1 MLIKELTDLSG
12 VSGDEAE
19 VRDFIKEQITPYA
32 DEITVDTIGNLIA
45 LKKGDSSKKIMFS
58 SHMDE
63 VGFII
68 SGINDK
74 GYLEFKTVGGIDTR
88 VMLSKKVLVGRNKIP
103 GVIGIKAIHLQ
114 EKSERDLVPK
124 VKDLYIDIGADNK
137 EDAEKFVNIGDYA
150 SFDTHF
156 EMLGDDTFKAKA
168 IDDRAGCAI
177 LLELIKKP
185 VKFDT
190 YFCFTTQEE
199 VGLRGATVAAHRVN
213 PDVCLVIEAT
223 SCNDVYMCHERE
235 YVTTLGEGAA
245 ITFMDGRHIAPRDI
259 FSWLYSAAKEASVP
273 VQFKRSTAGGNDA
286 GKIHLARGGVKTISV
301 SVPTRYLHSPSS
313 VASLADIESAKRIG
327 ELFLDRIDEV
337 I

>member
-12 VSGDEAE
+12 VSGDEGA
-19 VRDFIKEQITPYA
+19 VRAFLKEKIAPYA
-32 DEITVDTIGNLIA
+32 DKITVDTIGNLIA
-45 LKKGDSSKKIMFS
+45 LKKGSSEKKIMLAA
-58 SHMDE
+58 HMDE
-63 VGFII
+63 VGFIV

-88 VMLSKKVLVGRNKIP
+88 VMLSKRVIVGRNKIP

-114 EKSERDLVPK
+114 EKSERDSVPK

-137 EDAEKFVNIGDYA
+137 EDAEKFVCVGDYV
-150 SFDTHF
+150 SFDTKF
-156 EMLGDDTFKAKA
+156 EMLGKNTFKAKA
-168 IDDRAGCAI
+168 VDDRAGCAI

-185 VKFDT
+185 VKYDT
-190 YFCFTTQEE
+190 YFCFTAQEE

-213 PDVCLVIEAT
+213 PDACLVLEST
-223 SCNDVYMCHERE
+223 SCNDVYECPEHE
-235 YVTTLGEGAA
+235 YVTSLGKGAA

-259 FSWLYSAAKEASVP
+259 FGWLYSAAKEASVP
-273 VQFKRSTAGGNDA
+273 VQLKRSISGGNDA
-286 GKIHLARGGVKTISV
+286 GRIHLARGGVKTISV
-301 SVPTRYLHSPSS
+301 SVPARYLHSPCS
-313 VASLADIESAKRIG
+313 VASLEDIESAKRIG